1 MLEIARYEV
10 KKRLRGTT
18 ALAVGIAV
26 LALVFVAFFPSLDSA
41 DVDIDAMLAAYPPA
55 VQEAFGI
62 ATLSTVEGFLAVEIY
77 QFIWLLLLGLY
88 FAYSAAGLIASD
100 VERDRMDLTLSLPVS
115 RSRVLVEKFL
125 SLAVPVLALNAV
137 VAVAVYVGVLA
148 IGQSID
154 LVDLAMVH
162 LLSIPYLLACGAI
175 GLVLSV
181 LVSRA
186 DVAKRIAIALVFVL
200 FLVESVSASTDGFEW
215 LGYASP
221 THYYDP
227 TAILVEGSYDLVGA
241 AALLVAV
248 VALVALARFRFSR
261 ADIGA

>member
-1 MLEIARYEV
+1 MLEIARYETE
-10 KKRLRGTT
+10 KRRRGTV
-18 ALAVGIAV
+18 ALAVGIGV

-55 VQEAFGI
+55 IQEAFGI
-62 ATLSTVEGFLAVEIY
+62 ATLSTIEGFLAVEIY
-77 QFIWLLLLGLY
+77 QFVWLLLLGLY
-88 FAYSAAGLIASD
+88 FAYSAAGLIADD

-115 RSRVLVEKFL
+115 RSRVLAEKFL
-125 SLAVPVLALNAV
+125 SLLVPILALNTV
-137 VAVAVYVGVLA
+137 VAAAVYVGVLA

-154 LVDLAMVH
+154 PLDLAMVH
-162 LLSIPYLLACGAI
+162 ALSVPYLLACGAI

-200 FLVESVSASTDGFEW
+200 FLIESVAASTEEFEW
-215 LGYASP
+215 LGYVSP
-221 THYYDP
+221 TRYYDP

-241 AALLVAV
+241 AVLLGAT
-248 VALVALARFRFSR
+248 VALVLLARFRFSG
-261 ADIGA
+261 ADIGT